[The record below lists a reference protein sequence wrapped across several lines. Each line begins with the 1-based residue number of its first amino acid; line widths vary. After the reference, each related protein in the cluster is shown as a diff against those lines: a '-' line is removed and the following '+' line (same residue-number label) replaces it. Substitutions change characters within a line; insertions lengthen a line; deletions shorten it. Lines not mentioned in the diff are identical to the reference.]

1 MWWRPEDERAAP
13 AILGAMLW
21 PSPRTLTL
29 VLLLALG
36 SFGLGG
42 VASAGARTAG
52 AATGAAPQKGSF
64 ELVTY
69 NVAGLPEGISRS
81 RPLANLPRIG
91 ELLNRYDIALVQ
103 EDFAYPL
110 ELRRDIRHGHAS
122 PAFVRNDRLDFGD
135 GLSQFA
141 RLPFSAFRRV
151 PWAKCHGVIDSFF
164 DCLTPKGFTW
174 ARQSLAEG
182 VTVHVYNLHM
192 DAGWSPGDSAAREAQ
207 IAQLVASIGRDSAN
221 AAVIVGGDTNLLSR
235 ERGLLERLLAEAE
248 LKDACAMVRC
258 SEPWRIDRVLY
269 RGSPELSIRAKKWRL
284 APEFVDAQ
292 GRPLSDHLAVAVG
305 FEWRRRS
312 PKSA

>member
-1 MWWRPEDERAAP
+1 MF
-13 AILGAMLW
+13 W
-21 PSPRTLTL
+21 PSHRSLSAL
-29 VLLLALG
+29 LLLAIG
-36 SFGLGG
+36 SFARGGL
-42 VASAGARTAG
+42 ASAEAVSPS
-52 AATGAAPQKGSF
+52 AATAAGQQKGSF

-91 ELLNRYDIALVQ
+91 ELLNKYDIALVQ

-110 ELRRDIRHGHAS
+110 ELRRGLRHEHAS
-122 PAFVRNDRLDFGD
+122 PAFVRADRLDFGD

-141 RLPFSAFRRV
+141 RLPFSAFQRV
-151 PWAKCHGVIDSFF
+151 SWADCHGVIDSFF

-192 DAGWSPGDSAAREAQ
+192 DAGWSPGDSAAREGQ
-207 IAQLVASIGRDSAN
+207 IAQLVASIRRDSAD
-221 AAVIVGGDTNLLSR
+221 AAVIVGGDTNILSR
-235 ERGLLERLLAEAE
+235 ERSLLQRLLAEAE
-248 LKDACAMVRC
+248 LKDACAEVRC

-269 RGSPELSIRAKKWRL
+269 RGSPELLIQARKWRI

-312 PKSA
+312 LKSA

>member
-1 MWWRPEDERAAP
+1 MF
-13 AILGAMLW
+13 W
-21 PSPRTLTL
+21 PSFRSSTL

-36 SFGLGG
+36 FMARG
-42 VASAGARTAG
+42 ANAGASKAG
-52 AATGAAPQKGSF
+52 ATTASGPQKGSF

-91 ELLNRYDIALVQ
+91 ALLNKYDIAPVQ

-110 ELRRDIRHGHAS
+110 ELRRELHHAHGS
-122 PAFVRNDRLDFGD
+122 PAFVRQDRLDFGD

-151 PWAKCHGVIDSFF
+151 PWATCHGVIDSFF

-174 ARQSLAEG
+174 ALQSLAEG

-192 DAGWSPGDSAAREAQ
+192 DAGWSPGDSAAREGQ
-207 IAQLVASIGRDSAN
+207 IAQLVAAIRRDSAD
-221 AAVIVGGDTNLLSR
+221 AAVIVGGDTNILSR
-235 ERGLLERLLAEAE
+235 ERGLLERLLVQAE
-248 LKDACAMVRC
+248 LKDACAEVRC

-269 RGSPELSIRAKKWRL
+269 RGSPELLIQARKWRI
-284 APEFVDAQ
+284 APEFIDAK
-292 GRPLSDHLAVAVG
+292 GRPLSDHLAVAVA

-312 PKSA
+312 LKSA

>member
-1 MWWRPEDERAAP
+1 MFW
-13 AILGAMLW
+13 
-21 PSPRTLTL
+21 SRTSTL
-29 VLLLALG
+29 LFLLALG
-36 SFGLGG
+36 SLGRAG
-42 VASAGARTAG
+42 VALASTAK
-52 AATGAAPQKGSF
+52 AATALQRGSF

-91 ELLNRYDIALVQ
+91 KLLNKYDIALVQ

-110 ELRRDIRHGHAS
+110 ELRREIRHEHTS
-122 PAFVRNDRLDFGD
+122 PAFISTNRLDFGD

-151 PWAKCHGVIDSFF
+151 PWATCHGVIDSFF
-164 DCLTPKGFTW
+164 DCLTPKGFTSVQ
-174 ARQSLAEG
+174 QSLAEG
-182 VTVHVYNLHM
+182 VSVHVYNLHM
-192 DAGWSPGDSAAREAQ
+192 DAGWSPGDSAAREGQ
-207 IAQLVASIGRDSAN
+207 IAQLVASIRRDSAD

-235 ERGLLERLLAEAE
+235 ERGLLERLLAEAD
-248 LKDACAMVRC
+248 LRDACAEVRC

-269 RGSPELSIRAKKWRL
+269 RGSTELLIQARKWRI
-284 APEFVDAQ
+284 APEFIDDK

-305 FEWRRRS
+305 FDWRRRS